1 MQPGQGASTTPFGE
15 GSTLVAR
22 RDGATLTLRM
32 GISAPARRLVVR
44 QRDTL
49 RETHVDVDLAEGVAT
64 VVLDLDALH
73 RWSGSFERF
82 LDLYLVVDGPDGTT
96 KEHRLGGFA
105 DTDRRDAFGVHLV
118 DAVRPL
124 PEQVTPTDVPDDE
137 PAPSPE
143 TSPSAPAA
151 DVGLSL
157 VASRAGSFSVFVGP
171 PRNVDIRSETARM
184 HTSGGA
190 LRFRATVTTGNA
202 RLSEL
207 VVVAVE
213 RETNRTVEI
222 PVDESLDVEATR
234 GSNGLPHHRVEAV
247 VPFDRLAPDGECEAD
262 TIDLSYLFRFD
273 DGTAEQRR
281 GIVIPSLVRR
291 RGLRGGRSEGS
302 THVVTFTPYRT
313 SKAQRVALRVARFT
327 RADHRYLRRMLLVAP
342 LLQLVRPFLGIW
354 LLGEQPYKAQD
365 NAYRLFQWLREHHPR
380 RRAYYVIEA
389 DSPDRAK
396 LEPLGNVVTMHSRE
410 HIRYTLLASR
420 FLGTHH
426 TDFLLA
432 HRDRRMVRWA
442 RGTRIFL
449 QHGILGTKQLSQMY
463 GRRAPGFST
472 DYFVVSSELEAEI
485 VRNDFGFSRRQVAV
499 TGLARFDRLLDGSVE
514 PDRAVLIIPTW
525 RDWLLHSD
533 RYLQSEY
540 RRRWNELVDDPRVRG
555 LADSGVEIR
564 MILHPNM
571 RHHTAEYAR
580 PWIRLVRSGEAD
592 VQDLMK
598 SSAALVTDYS
608 SVGFDFSF
616 LDRPVFYYQFDRAD
630 YLRGHPS
637 HLDLDAQLP
646 GVVGFDL
653 DEVLDALVASADTGF
668 ETTDEL
674 RARSAAF
681 LAHHDR
687 EACRRIHDLAA
698 RRGGPRVLARRV
710 RDSDWSGRIFTTFRE
725 SRHYLRIMKLLFRVA
740 RLLPREDRVVF
751 ESGVARQYGDSP
763 RYLYEH
769 LLAAGSPLRATWI
782 INTSARIPGTSVEK
796 VRRFSPRYFWRLGR
810 ARYWVNNQ
818 NFTHYLEPARG
829 TRYLQTWHG
838 TPLKKMQ
845 HDIDDIQGR
854 DPGYLE
860 RVSTMTGFWDAL
872 VSPSPYASASFR
884 SAFRYDGEILELG
897 YPRNDVLHQPDR
909 DDRAALVRRRLGLP
923 ADRKVVLYAPT
934 FRDDA
939 KRGNTFIADLRLDL
953 EQMHRRLGDEYV
965 LLLRFHTIVKG
976 RPRIIDELADFVR
989 DVTAYPDTQELL
1001 LITDVLVTDYSS
1013 IMFDFA
1019 ALERPTVLFTY
1030 DLDHYRDRLRGFYL
1044 DLEEIAPGPLVRT
1057 SDELCDALA
1066 DHEALVADHAE
1077 RRTAFRE
1084 RFAPLDDGGAAERV
1098 ARAFFGADAAR

>member
-1 MQPGQGASTTPFGE
+1 MQRGQAAATGAFGE
-15 GSTLVAR
+15 GSTLVVR
-22 RDGATLTLRM
+22 RDGPTLTLRL
-32 GISAPARRLVVR
+32 GTSVTARHLVVR

-49 RETHVDVDLAEGVAT
+49 REVRVPVELVDGTAC
-64 VVLDLDALH
+64 VVLDLDDLH

-82 LDLYLVVDGPDGTT
+82 LDLFVAVDGPGGTAQ
-96 KEHRLGGFA
+96 EHRLGGFA
-105 DTDRRDAFGVHLV
+105 HTDRHEAFGVHRV
-118 DAVRPL
+118 ETGTSNDAPTT
-124 PEQVTPTDVPDDE
+124 TPTQHENVLSGPG
-137 PAPSPE
+137 
-143 TSPSAPAA
+143 A
-151 DVGLSL
+151 DVGLSF
-157 VASRAGSFSVFVGP
+157 VASRAGNFSIFVGP
-171 PRNVDIRSETARM
+171 PRDVDIRTETTRM
-184 HTSGGA
+184 HTRGGA
-190 LRFRATVTTGNA
+190 LRVRGTFTTGNA
-202 RLSEL
+202 RLL
-207 VVVAVE
+207 DVAVLAVE
-213 RETNRTVEI
+213 RETGRAVEI
-222 PVDESLDVEATR
+222 ATEEDLDIETTR
-234 GSNGLPHHRVEAV
+234 ASNGLPHHRVAAA
-247 VPFDRLAPDGECEAD
+247 VPFERLAPHGECAAD
-262 TIDLSYLFRFD
+262 TVDLYYLFRFA
-273 DGTAEQRR
+273 DGTPEQRR
-281 GIVIPSLVRR
+281 GIVVPSLLRR
-291 RGLRGGRSEGS
+291 RGLRDGRSIGS

-313 SKAQRVALRVARFT
+313 SKAQRVALRAARFT
-327 RADHRYLRRMLLVAP
+327 RADHRYLRRMMLVAP

-380 RRAYYVIEA
+380 RRAYYVIES

-396 LEPLGNVVTMHSRE
+396 LEPLGNVVTMHSRD

-432 HRDRRMVRWA
+432 HRGRRMLRWT

-449 QHGILGTKQLSQMY
+449 QHGVLGTKQLSQMY

-472 DYFVVSSELEAEI
+472 DYFVVSSDLEAEI

-499 TGLARFDRLLDGSVE
+499 TGLARFDRLLDGTVE
-514 PDRAVLIIPTW
+514 ADRAVLIIPTW
-525 RDWLLHSD
+525 RDWLIHDD

-555 LADSGVEIR
+555 LAESGVEVR
-564 MILHPNM
+564 LILHPNM
-571 RHHTAEYAR
+571 RRHTAEYAR
-580 PWIRLVRSGEAD
+580 PWITLLSPGDTD
-592 VQDLMK
+592 VQDLLK

-616 LDRPVFYYQFDRAD
+616 LDRPVFYYQFDRAA

-653 DEVLDALVASADTGF
+653 DEVLDALVASAATGF
-668 ETTDEL
+668 GTTDDL

-681 LAHHDR
+681 LAHRDGQ
-687 EACRRIHDLAA
+687 ACRRIHDLAA

-710 RDSDWSGRIFTTFRE
+710 RDSDWAGRVFTTFRE
-725 SRHYLRIMKLLFRVA
+725 SRSYLPVMKVLFRVA

-769 LLAAGSPLRATWI
+769 LLAAGSPLKVTWV
-782 INTSARIPGTSVEK
+782 INTPVRIPGTSVEK
-796 VRRFSPRYFWRLGR
+796 ARRFSPRYFWRLGR

-845 HDIDDIQGR
+845 HDIEDIRGR

-860 RVSTMTGFWDAL
+860 RVTTMTGFWDAL
-872 VSPSPYASASFR
+872 VSPSPYASTAFR
-884 SAFRYDGEILELG
+884 SAFGYDGEILELG
-897 YPRNDVLHQPDR
+897 YPRNDVLHRPDR
-909 DDRAALVRRRLGLP
+909 DARAALVRRGLGLP
-923 ADRKVVLYAPT
+923 AGRKVVLYAPT

-939 KRGNTFIADLRLDL
+939 KRGGTFVADLRLDL
-953 EQMHRRLGDEYV
+953 EQMQRRLGEEYV

-976 RPRIIDELADFVR
+976 RPRIPEELAAFVL
-989 DVTAYPDTQELL
+989 DVTSYADTQELL
-1001 LITDVLVTDYSS
+1001 LVTDVLMTDYSS

-1019 ALERPTVLFTY
+1019 ALDRPVVLFTY
-1030 DLDHYRDRLRGFYL
+1030 DLDHYRDALRGFYL

-1057 SDELCDALA
+1057 SEEVCEVLA
-1066 DHEALVADHAE
+1066 DHEALVHE
-1077 RRTAFRE
+1077 HVQRRAAFRE
-1084 RFAPLDDGGAAERV
+1084 RFAPLDDGQAAARV
-1098 ARAFFGADAAR
+1098 AQAFFGPDAAR